1 MIILDCTIAVMLMI
15 SIIYSWQLNKKIS
28 ELRNN
33 KSDLLESIKILDNT
47 ILRAEYGI
55 DELKILSNQV
65 SLDLNNKI
73 DKAKY
78 IHDDLSYLADRA
90 TISSEKLDSSIA
102 EARRFEKVDF
112 VQFHKEQLEKYK
124 ITSNNQDV
132 IYNNKAINNF
142 DPAKLNNN
150 QKPIQKIAIESL
162 LDRISAVKTQKRDR
176 VI

>member
-1 MIILDCTIAVMLMI
+1 MLII

-28 ELRNN
+28 ELRSN
-33 KSDLLESIKILDNT
+33 KKDLLESIKILDNT
-47 ILRAEYGI
+47 ILRAEYNI

-65 SLDLNNKI
+65 GLDLNNKI

-78 IHDDLSYLADRA
+78 IHDDLSYLTDRA
-90 TISSEKLDSSIA
+90 TISSEKLDSSIS

-124 ITSNNQDV
+124 ITTNNQDI

-162 LDRISAVKTQKRDR
+162 LDRISAVKTQQRDR